1 MTNNDFTLLMRIS
14 PREAEETDMT
24 RATTQARMQAGRK
37 IAVRVTHASRLL
49 VVAIGAMATAL
60 APAAPNQDWPLL
72 GRNADMQ
79 HNSPLQLIN
88 DKNVGQLGLAW
99 VAEMPIKDGLA
110 GNALVV
116 DGVIYQGA
124 PRTQVFANDLKT
136 GKLLWKF
143 EAPVKM
149 TDGPSV
155 PRWAYNI
162 NRGIAVSGDHVFYA
176 SADCKLYAIN
186 RKTGERVWAVEACDS
201 SQETGFYAMT
211 MAPRVGGGKVF
222 VGNTCGDTGV
232 GRGHVD
238 AFDEKTGKP
247 LWRFYTVPDDPANGK
262 QKTPELE
269 RAVKTWGKDWH
280 SKTNGCGSVW
290 DGMTYDAKLNQLYI
304 GVDGPGPWVP
314 TMRGKGHG
322 DELYTNSVV
331 ALDASTGKYIW
342 HYKQTPNDGWNYS
355 PNAPLMLT
363 ELPVGGKSRR
373 VVMTAPK
380 NGFFYV
386 LDAKTGKFLSANNLV
401 PVNWASGIDPK
412 TGRPIFKADARY
424 WEHKDGKAVILPST
438 SGAHNW
444 HAMAYNEQTGLV
456 YLGAAVVPSLA
467 ELKPDMI
474 GGLSTHDYFGYE
486 PGNEKYRPYGEL
498 IAWDPV
504 AQKARWRVKREI
516 PYSGCTLTTAGNLV
530 FQGTGDGKFEAFA
543 ADTGKLLWS
552 FDTGGVGMAAP
563 TTVTLDGEQIVL
575 MPVGNGGSTSIGQVL
590 TRIASTPRTLAS
602 PSRLLAFKL
611 GATATLAK
619 AAPLMLPQPPLPRPE
634 NKEQIHAGA
643 ILWEGKGCVYC
654 HGHEA
659 ISSNGNIK
667 DLRFAS
673 AETHGLFAGIVIG
686 GLRKDQGMPMFQDI
700 TMDEVN
706 ALQAFVLDRAWAD
719 HLAGAKAKH

>member
-1 MTNNDFTLLMRIS
+1 MT
-14 PREAEETDMT
+14 PAT
-24 RATTQARMQAGRK
+24 RF
-37 IAVRVTHASRLL
+37 
-49 VVAIGAMATAL
+49 VVAAIGALAAAG
-60 APAAPNQDWPLL
+60 APAAGSQDWPLL

-79 HNSPLQLIN
+79 HNSPLQAIN
-88 DKNVGQLGLAW
+88 DKNVANLGLAW
-99 VAEMPIKDGLA
+99 SAEMPTKDGMV
-110 GNALVV
+110 GNPLVV
-116 DGVIYQGA
+116 DGVVYQSA

-149 TDGPSV
+149 PDETGV
-155 PRWAYNI
+155 PRWAYNV
-162 NRGIAVSGDHVFYA
+162 NRGVAVSGDHVFYA
-176 SADCKLYAIN
+176 SADCRLYAIN
-186 RKTGERVWAVEACDS
+186 RKSGALAWSVEACDA
-201 SQETGFYAMT
+201 SQETGWYAMT
-211 MAPRVGGGKVF
+211 MAPRIGGGMVF
-222 VGNTCGDTGV
+222 VGNACGDSGI

-247 LWRFYTVPDDPANGK
+247 VWRFYTVPDDPAKGK

-290 DGMTYDAKLNQLYI
+290 DGMTYDAKLHQLYI
-304 GVDGPGPWVP
+304 AVDGPAPWIP
-314 TMRGKGHG
+314 TLRGKGAG

-331 ALDASTGKYIW
+331 ALDASTGKYLW

-355 PNAPLMLT
+355 PNAPLMLA
-363 ELPVGGKSRR
+363 ELPIGGSSRR

-386 LDAKTGKFLSANNLV
+386 LDAKTGKFISANNIV

-412 TGRPIFKADARY
+412 TGRPIFKAEARY
-424 WEHKDGKAVILPST
+424 WEKKDGKAVIIPST

-467 ELKPDMI
+467 EMKPDMI
-474 GGLSTHDYFGYE
+474 GGLVTHDYFGYE
-486 PGNEKYRPYGEL
+486 AANAKYRPYGEL

-504 AQKARWRVKREI
+504 AQKARWRVRRDI
-516 PYSGCTLTTAGNLV
+516 PYSGGTLTTAGNLV

-543 ADTGKLLWS
+543 ADTGKRLWS

-563 TTVTLDGEQIVL
+563 TTVSQDGEQIVL
-575 MPVGNGGSTSIGQVL
+575 MPIGNGGAASIGQIL
-590 TRIASTPRTLAS
+590 TRVASTAQTRAS

-611 GATATLAK
+611 GGTATLVK
-619 AAPLMLPQPPLPRPE
+619 AEPQVVPEPPLPRPA
-634 NKEQIHAGA
+634 NKAQIHAGA

-659 ISSNGNIK
+659 GSANGNVK
-667 DLRFAS
+667 DLRFSS

-686 GLRKDQGMPMFQDI
+686 GLRKEQGMPVFQDI
-700 TMDEVN
+700 TIEEVN
-706 ALQAFVLDRAWAD
+706 ALHAYVLDRAWAGYLD
-719 HLAGAKAKH
+719 AGKSKP

>member
-1 MTNNDFTLLMRIS
+1 MAKAEAPVRERTDSMNMVLL
-14 PREAEETDMT
+14 TKFL
-24 RATTQARMQAGRK
+24 RAIVVGMGGMG
-37 IAVRVTHASRLL
+37 ASL
-49 VVAIGAMATAL
+49 AL
-60 APAAPNQDWPLL
+60 AASNQEWPLL

-79 HNSPLQLIN
+79 HNSPLQMIS
-88 DKNVGQLGLAW
+88 DSNVANLGLAW
-99 VAEMPIKDGLA
+99 TAEMPTKDGLV

-143 EAPVKM
+143 DAPVKM
-149 TDGPSV
+149 SDEPSV
-155 PRWAYNI
+155 IRWAYNV

-186 RKTGERVWAVEACDS
+186 RKSGQQVWAVEACDA
-201 SQETGFYAMT
+201 SQATGFYAMT

-222 VGNTCGDTGV
+222 VGNTCGDTGF

-247 LWRFYTVPDDPANGK
+247 AWRFYTVPDDPAKGK

-269 RAVKTWGKDWH
+269 RAVRTWGKDWH

-304 GVDGPGPWVP
+304 AVDGPAPWIP
-314 TMRGKGHG
+314 TLRGKGAG

-331 ALDASTGKYIW
+331 ALDASTGKYLW

-355 PNAPLMLT
+355 ANAPLMLAD
-363 ELPVGGKSRR
+363 LPIDGSSRR

-386 LDAKTGKFLSANNLV
+386 LDAKTGKFISANNIV
-401 PVNWASGIDPK
+401 PVNWAGGIDPK
-412 TGRPIFKADARY
+412 TGRPIFKAEARY
-424 WEHKDGKAVILPST
+424 WEKKDGKAIILPST
-438 SGAHNW
+438 AGAHNW

-456 YLGAAVVPSLA
+456 YLGAAVVPALA
-467 ELKPDMI
+467 EMKPDMV
-474 GGLSTHDYFGYE
+474 GGLITHDYFGYE
-486 PGNEKYRPYGEL
+486 AANAKHRPYGEL

-516 PYSGCTLTTAGNLV
+516 PYSGGTLTTAGNLV
-530 FQGTGDGKFEAFA
+530 FQGTGDGRFEAFA

-563 TTVTLDGEQIVL
+563 TTVSLDGEQFVL
-575 MPVGNGGSTSIGQVL
+575 LPVGNGGSSSIGQILSRVAA
-590 TRIASTPRTLAS
+590 TSETLAS

-611 GATATLAK
+611 GATVTLAK
-619 AAPLMLPQPPLPRPE
+619 AAPLVVPKPPLPRPQD
-634 NKEQIHAGA
+634 KALIHAGA

-659 ISSNGNIK
+659 ASANGNVK
-667 DLRFAS
+667 DLRFS
-673 AETHGLFAGIVIG
+673 SEETHRLFVGIVIG
-686 GLRKDQGMPMFQDI
+686 GLRKDQGMPMFKDI
-700 TMDEVN
+700 TVEEAL
-706 ALQAFVLDRAWAD
+706 ALQAYVLDRAWDSYQDA
-719 HLAGAKAKH
+719 AKAKR

>member
-516 PYSGCTLTTAGNLV
+516 PYSGGTLTTAGNLV

-552 FDTGGVGMAAP
+552 FDTGGGRHGGADDRHAGRRADRPHAGRQRWFDIHRPGPDAHCLDPANACVPVPSAGVQARCDRDARQGCASHAPATPTPAA
-563 TTVTLDGEQIVL
+563 GEQGTDPRRGD
-575 MPVGNGGSTSIGQVL
+575 PVGGQ
-590 TRIASTPRTLAS
+590 
-602 PSRLLAFKL
+602 
-611 GATATLAK
+611 
-619 AAPLMLPQPPLPRPE
+619 
-634 NKEQIHAGA
+634 
-643 ILWEGKGCVYC
+643 
-654 HGHEA
+654 
-659 ISSNGNIK
+659 
-667 DLRFAS
+667 
-673 AETHGLFAGIVIG
+673 
-686 GLRKDQGMPMFQDI
+686 GLRVLPWSRGHQLQRQHQGLAVRLGRN
-700 TMDEVN
+700 T
-706 ALQAFVLDRAWAD
+706 RAVRRHRHRRAAQGPGHAD
-719 HLAGAKAKH
+719 VPGHHDG